1 MLPSTPKSG
10 LTNGR
15 ILAAVPQEEQNRLA
29 AELEPAGL
37 RHDQLLSQYGSPPR
51 DLSLPKRLLGIVRKG
66 QGHRRRTSRWVSVDY
81 QLCARELLIEKAR
94 KGLFKKVRSVAKMLR
109 AYQAELETHVNGEL
123 LVELDLLGKIEEF
136 REVFRR
142 GADPEAYLRRTI
154 ANYRLFMMEAVTKAK
169 KEIEEA

>member
-1 MLPSTPKSG
+1 
-10 LTNGR
+10 
-15 ILAAVPQEEQNRLA
+15 
-29 AELEPAGL
+29 
-37 RHDQLLSQYGSPPR
+37 
-51 DLSLPKRLLGIVRKG
+51 
-66 QGHRRRTSRWVSVDY
+66 
-81 QLCARELLIEKAR
+81 
-94 KGLFKKVRSVAKMLR
+94 MLR